1 MSEESPSRSPVP
13 GGTRASD
20 EDREQVVSE
29 LNAHTVAGRL
39 DTDELEERTQAAY
52 SARTTAELDALRQ
65 DLPAT
70 KAELDRAYGER
81 RSHLTK
87 RMVQETGGSAAL
99 FLVSSGVWL
108 VSGTDT
114 PFWPV
119 WILLIVVLSLARNLW
134 ALYGP
139 AADLDEFERQ
149 LNQRRARHSDRNRD
163 RRQRRHDHRRL

>member
-1 MSEESPSRSPVP
+1 MSEESSSRSPVP

-20 EDREQVVSE
+20 EDRERVVSE

-70 KAELDRAYGER
+70 KAELDRAYAER

-87 RMVQETGGSAAL
+87 RMVQETGGSAAA
-99 FLVSSGVWL
+99 FLVGTAIWLASGA
-108 VSGTDT
+108 SGQ
-114 PFWPV
+114 FWPV
-119 WILLIVVLSLARNLW
+119 WVLLIVVLSLARNLW
-134 ALYGP
+134 ALYGT

-149 LNQRRARHSDRNRD
+149 LNQRRSRNRSRD
-163 RRQRRHDHRRL
+163 RGRRRHDHRRR

>member
-1 MSEESPSRSPVP
+1 
-13 GGTRASD
+13 
-20 EDREQVVSE
+20 
-29 LNAHTVAGRL
+29 
-39 DTDELEERTQAAY
+39 
-52 SARTTAELDALRQ
+52 
-65 DLPAT
+65 
-70 KAELDRAYGER
+70 
-81 RSHLTK
+81 
-87 RMVQETGGSAAL
+87 MVQETGGSAAL

-149 LNQRRARHSDRNRD
+149 LNQRRSRNRSRD
-163 RRQRRHDHRRL
+163 RGRRRHDHRRR

>member
-1 MSEESPSRSPVP
+1 MSEESSSRPPVP

-20 EDREQVVSE
+20 EDRERVVSE

-70 KAELDRAYGER
+70 KAELDRAYAER

-87 RMVQETGGSAAL
+87 RMVQETGGSAAA
-99 FLVSSGVWL
+99 FLVGTAIWLASGA
-108 VSGTDT
+108 SGQ
-114 PFWPV
+114 FWPV
-119 WILLIVVLSLARNLW
+119 WVLLIVVLSLARNLW
-134 ALYGP
+134 ALYGT

>member
-1 MSEESPSRSPVP
+1 MSEESSSPPPVRR
-13 GGTRASD
+13 GTRASD
-20 EDREQVVSE
+20 EDRERLVSE

-70 KAELDRAYGER
+70 KAELGRAYAER

-87 RMVQETGGSAAL
+87 RMIQETGGSAAL
-99 FLVSSGVWL
+99 FVVSTAIWLLSGA
-108 VSGTDT
+108 SGQ
-114 PFWPV
+114 FWPV
-119 WILLIVVLSLARNLW
+119 WVLVVVVLSLARNVW

-139 AADLDEFERQ
+139 AADLDDFERQ
-149 LNQRRARHSDRNRD
+149 LNERRNRD
-163 RRQRRHDHRRL
+163 RRHRHDHRRR

>member
-1 MSEESPSRSPVP
+1 MSEESPSRPPVP
-13 GGTRASD
+13 RGTRASD
-20 EDREQVVSE
+20 EDRERLVSE

-70 KAELDRAYGER
+70 KAELDRAYAER

-99 FLVSSGVWL
+99 FLVSTAVWL
-108 VSGTDT
+108 LSGASGQ
-114 PFWPV
+114 FWPV
-119 WILLIVVLSLARNLW
+119 WVLLIVVLSLARNLW
-134 ALYGP
+134 ELYGP
-139 AADLDEFERQ
+139 AADLDDFEHR
-149 LNQRRARHSDRNRD
+149 LNERRSRHRDRD
-163 RRQRRHDHRRL
+163 RRHRRDHRRR